1 MNQKYEPKILALL
14 CTYCTYTAADMAGS
28 MRLQYPPNVRVVK
41 LLCTGK
47 VDVAYLLE
55 AFRAG
60 ADAVMVSGCE
70 IGDCHFL
77 EGNLRAK
84 ERVEHAKSLLDE
96 LGLGSGRL
104 EMFHI
109 GASDAPKWAAA
120 VEQMNRRALELGPNP
135 LGRRAT
141 GPARPSEELT
151 R

>member
-1 MNQKYEPKILALL
+1 MSERYEPRVLALV

-47 VDVAYLLE
+47 VDVLYLLE

-60 ADAVMVSGCE
+60 ADVVMVSGCE
-70 IGDCHFL
+70 VGDCHFL

-84 ERVEHAKSLLDE
+84 ERVEHAKALLDE
-96 LGLGSGRL
+96 LGLGGERL

-109 GASDAPKWAAA
+109 GASDAPKWAEA
-120 VEQMNRRALELGPNP
+120 VENMVRRAYELGANP
-135 LGRRAT
+135 LRKLA
-141 GPARPSEELT
+141 ARW
-151 R
+151 RNGG

>member
-1 MNQKYEPKILALL
+1 MSGYVPKIVAFL

-28 MRLQYPPNVRVVK
+28 LRLQYPSNVRVIK

-47 VDVAYLLE
+47 VDVLHVLSALQ
-55 AFRAG
+55 AG

-84 ERVEHAKSLLDE
+84 ERVAHAKTLLDE
-96 LGLGSGRL
+96 AGLGGGRV

-109 GASDAPKWAAA
+109 GASDAPRWAEA
-120 VEQMNRRALELGPNP
+120 VEFMTRRALELGPNP
-135 LGRRAT
+135 L
-141 GPARPSEELT
+141 RPTVPGAAAAMSEEK